1 MAVFFAPL
9 GAGFLGWAL
18 SRACVVGPVAM
29 AGECWLET
37 SARRYRAM
45 GRGAVFRLYIRNFWS
60 EILHHRPKDTDH
72 LDVRI

>member
-1 MAVFFAPL
+1 VA
-9 GAGFLGWAL
+9 
-18 SRACVVGPVAM
+18 VGPVAM